1 MTLSDNNGEY
11 ISRQILLAKINDIAL
26 DAHGNSNFLRAL
38 SKVRAVV
45 KGMDGRDINIIGND
59 NKKIAYICDGTA
71 CDPEKASC
79 KRGGPCHHTTRIEYA
94 QHFFKYED
102 SDVWFEVD
110 KNIGGSDG

>member
-1 MTLSDNNGEY
+1 MANNNGEY
-11 ISRQILLAKINDIAL
+11 ISRQILLTKINDIAL

-71 CDPEKASC
+71 CDPKRASC
-79 KRGGPCHHTTRIEYA
+79 KRGGPCHHTTQIEHA
-94 QHFFKYED
+94 KHFFKLEGAD
-102 SDVWFEVD
+102 GWFEVD
-110 KNIGGSDG
+110 KTSEANDA